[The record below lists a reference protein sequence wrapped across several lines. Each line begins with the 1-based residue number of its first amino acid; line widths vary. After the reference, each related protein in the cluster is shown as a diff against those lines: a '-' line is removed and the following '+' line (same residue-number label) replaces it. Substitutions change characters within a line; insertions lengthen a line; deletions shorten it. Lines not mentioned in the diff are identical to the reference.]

1 MKCKVVEKRIEEWYV
16 LIQIKCV
23 PVPLW
28 FELTNEFFFLK
39 NFISLF
45 LLFTNDMYHG
55 YTRVH
60 THVQNSLLDFQ
71 KQRKNYIIIEREYSE
86 KLQAVELVSNT
97 IEERERFYQIK
108 EERLAKK
115 IQENKITTAHIELLT
130 LELNVKKQDMIAK
143 WEDMCGKERDL
154 NYIQVRY
161 CCYLLLLPSY
171 IVIIVHV

>member
-1 MKCKVVEKRIEEWYV
+1 
-16 LIQIKCV
+16 
-23 PVPLW
+23 
-28 FELTNEFFFLK
+28 
-39 NFISLF
+39 
-45 LLFTNDMYHG
+45 MYHG

-130 LELNVKKQDMIAK
+130 LELNTKKQDMQSK

-161 CCYLLLLPSY
+161 CCSYCCYLLLLLFY
-171 IVIIVHV
+171 TVIIVHDIVIVVYCYHCT